1 MPQDAFENGEVC
13 FKLNEPQDYIMW
25 FQNIGSDMHPVFD
38 RSHSIVYKNDGG
50 DYFNDSEDGI
60 AEMKED
66 NQTGNGLQGTI
77 YNLNGQRVSR
87 AQKGIYII
95 EGRKISIK

>member
-1 MPQDAFENGEVC
+1 ME
-13 FKLNEPQDYIMW
+13 
-25 FQNIGSDMHPVFD
+25 IGKTK
-38 RSHSIVYKNDGG
+38 RCK
-50 DYFNDSEDGI
+50 
-60 AEMKED
+60 MKED

>member
-1 MPQDAFENGEVC
+1 
-13 FKLNEPQDYIMW
+13 
-25 FQNIGSDMHPVFD
+25 MHPVFD
-38 RSHSIVYKNDGG
+38 RTHGIVYKNDGG
-50 DYFNDSEDGI
+50 DYFNDPEDGI
-60 AEMKED
+60 VEFKE
-66 NQTGNGLQGTI
+66 NNKMYNGLHGTI